1 MGYFAV
7 LTPVDADPEVAFSI
21 TRCHINLWVLR
32 SFIPGR
38 RLLYFDLGLE
48 ISVAGAAPVD
58 AVEVLL
64 PFKVEEGYK
73 GDQFTRCMD
82 LYDTLFHEE
91 TAELVFGEPVT
102 IGGTSQDKKL
112 TLESGDELRPRRI
125 DRAKVASAPDEPH
138 RLSSYLVP
146 LAAPVES
153 GEKAYVRLR
162 FRVFANRPVLT
173 SKSPFGGV
181 ILDFRI
187 ADVRESRNRS
197 KEASIRRRVVPIEKV
212 NFFAMLPAQYQLLPA
227 GSTPRNMR
235 ILETRA
241 WTTYLQRIAY
251 MHPSNALLV
260 YYWRSE
266 GAAVFSDNPFRVFAN
281 YDRHLNKAK
290 IAFWSTVVLLLIAG
304 LIRSGWVPGVT
315 VETAKTFVG
324 HLLSFLGLVTAAG
337 IIAGS
342 SAFFRFAMN
351 RFAKVRLIARWLERL
366 VLGQRLGP

>member
-7 LTPVDADPEVAFSI
+7 LTPADAESDVAFSI

-48 ISVAGAAPVD
+48 ISVTGSKAVE

-91 TAELVFGEPVT
+91 TAELIFGEPVS
-102 IGGTSQDKKL
+102 IGGSSQDKKL
-112 TLESGDELRPRRI
+112 TLESGDELSPRRI
-125 DRAKVASAPDEPH
+125 DRGKVASAPDQPP
-138 RLSSYLVP
+138 RLSSYLIP
-146 LAAPVES
+146 MATPIES
-153 GEKAYVRLR
+153 GEKAYVRFR

-187 ADVRESRNRS
+187 ADVRESRNRG

-241 WTTYLQRIAY
+241 WTTYLKRMAY

-266 GAAVFSDNPFRVFAN
+266 GAKVSSDNPFRVFAN
-281 YDRHLNKAK
+281 FDRHLNKAK
-290 IAFWSTVVLLLIAG
+290 IVFWATLSVLLVAG
-304 LIRSGWVPGVT
+304 LVRSGWLPGIT
-315 VETAKTFVG
+315 VESVKSFFG
-324 HLLSFLGLVTAAG
+324 HLLTFFGLVTAAG

-342 SAFFRFAMN
+342 RVFFRFAMN
-351 RFAKVRLIARWLERL
+351 RFERVRLIARWVERL
-366 VLGQRLGP
+366 MLGQRLGP